1 MSKSSEKAKHSFKD
15 NMRSGITTFINRLRS
30 TWLRLEQKFLNLPLK
45 FKLSLAMLMIMI
57 LMVGLL
63 SYLHYKSEDMLLRNI
78 MDDTL
83 ELSSAIQI
91 GVQQLTMGPGK
102 TDQARLQSY
111 INSLKEKGVKEISIV
126 NNQNQIIASSN
137 PKHKGKMLSIIHPKR
152 EFMITANL
160 GEVHDTLPQKSYN
173 IIVPIIV
180 GNVQLGY
187 AHIVMHLDD
196 IQGILE
202 STFYE
207 RILVAIA
214 ILSLGMIA
222 IIYLSNRY
230 TKPIYNVIDAERMVS
245 EGNLSV
251 RLAEDRNDEIGTLN
265 KGFNNMIRSLSEK
278 KELEKKLHKAEEL
291 SRLGQ
296 LSAGLAHEIKNPLN
310 LINLSIDHLK
320 TKIEV
325 LDEKNR
331 EEFLNTMD
339 TIKTEL
345 YRLNRLT
352 EQFLNHGRAVVLNR
366 EIVNVNTLFKQ
377 LSELIKNKLDAQN
390 ISLELL
396 LPDQP
401 VHVLGEAEQLKT
413 AFLNIILNAIDVMPY
428 GGNLDIKVLV
438 GTEECRISFHDT
450 GPGIPEEIID
460 KIFEPFFSTKETGI
474 GLGLAISKDVISQH
488 NGSITVTTTRNKGT
502 EFIVTLPLAR
512 SGVYNA
518 A

>member
-1 MSKSSEKAKHSFKD
+1 MLSK
-15 NMRSGITTFINRLRS
+15 INKLKNWLKNL
-30 TWLRLEQKFLNLPLK
+30 WLRLKQKFLNLPLK
-45 FKLSLAMLMIMI
+45 FKLSLAMLVIMI

-91 GVQQLTMGPGK
+91 GVQQLTMGSGK

-126 NNQNQIIASSN
+126 NNENQIIASSN
-137 PKHKGKMLSIIHPKR
+137 PKHKGKLLSIIHPKR

-196 IQGILE
+196 IQRILE

-207 RILVAIA
+207 RILVAII
-214 ILSLGMIA
+214 ILSLGMTA

-230 TKPIYNVIDAERMVS
+230 TKPIYNVIDAEKMVS
-245 EGNLSV
+245 EGDLSV

-278 KELEKKLHKAEEL
+278 KELEEKLRKAEEL

-320 TKIEV
+320 TRV
-325 LDEKNR
+325 GSLDEKNR
-331 EEFLNTMD
+331 KEFLNTMD
-339 TIKTEL
+339 TIKSEL

-352 EQFLNHGRAVVLNR
+352 EHFLNHGKTMVINKEL
-366 EIVNVNTLFKQ
+366 VNINSLFEQ
-377 LSELIKNKLDAQN
+377 LSELIKNKLDAQGIN
-390 ISLELL
+390 LGLV
-396 LPDQP
+396 LPNHS
-401 VHVLGEAEQLKT
+401 VYIIGEAEQLKT
-413 AFLNIILNAIDVMPY
+413 AFLNIILNAIDAMPY
-428 GGNLDIKVLV
+428 GGSLDIKMFA

-450 GPGIPEEIID
+450 GPGIPEEYID

-474 GLGLAISKDVISQH
+474 GLGLVISKDVISQH
-488 NGSITVTTTRNKGT
+488 NGSITVTTTKNKGT
-502 EFIVTLPLAR
+502 EFIVTLPLEK
-512 SGVYNA
+512 SGMYNA
-518 A
+518 I

>member
-1 MSKSSEKAKHSFKD
+1 MRPEINLIVDKIKATGL
-15 NMRSGITTFINRLRS
+15 GIK
-30 TWLRLEQKFLNLPLK
+30 QKFINLPLK

-63 SYLHYKSEDMLLRNI
+63 SFLHYKSEDMLLRNI

-102 TDQARLQSY
+102 TDQSRLQSY
-111 INSLKEKGVKEISIV
+111 IKSLKEKGVKEISIV
-126 NNQNQIIASSN
+126 NNENQIIASSN
-137 PKHKGKMLSIIHPKR
+137 PKHKGKVISIIHPKR

-196 IQGILE
+196 IQSILE

-207 RILVAIA
+207 RLLVAII
-214 ILSLGMIA
+214 ILSLGTVA

-230 TKPIYNVIDAERMVS
+230 TKPIYNVIEAEKLVS
-245 EGNLSV
+245 EGNLAV
-251 RLAEDRNDEIGTLN
+251 RLVEDRNDEIGTLN
-265 KGFNNMIRSLSEK
+265 KGFNNMVRSLSEK
-278 KELEKKLHKAEEL
+278 KELEEKLHKAEEL

-320 TKIEV
+320 TKV
-325 LDEKNR
+325 VSLDDKNK

-339 TIKTEL
+339 TIKSEL
-345 YRLNRLT
+345 HRLNRLT
-352 EQFLNHGRAVVLNR
+352 EQFLNHGKTMISNKELVS
-366 EIVNVNTLFKQ
+366 VNTLIEQ
-377 LSELIKNKLDAQN
+377 LTDLIKNKVDSQGIHLNMQM
-390 ISLELL
+390 S
-396 LPDQP
+396 DQP
-401 VHVLGEAEQLKT
+401 VFVWGEAEQLKT
-413 AFLNIILNAIDVMPY
+413 AFLNIILNAVDVMPY
-428 GGNLDIKVLV
+428 GGQLDIKLLV
-438 GTEECRISFHDT
+438 SNDECRVSIKDT
-450 GPGIPEEIID
+450 GPGIPDEIID

-474 GLGLAISKDVISQH
+474 GLGLAISKDVVSQH
-488 NGSITVTTTRNKGT
+488 NGSITVTTTKNKGT
-502 EFIVTLPLAR
+502 EFIVSLPLAR
-512 SGVYNA
+512 SDTYAV
-518 A
+518 